1 MHRTFASTLS
11 LRDPRPLLRRLQTAD
26 RTLMLFGAVML
37 LVLAATGAGLLLD
50 PRAITGAPAWLKPA
64 KFAVSIAVYSF
75 TLAWLLSFVQGH
87 RLLVRL
93 VASMTAVTLGI
104 EMLIIGL
111 QVLRGTTSHFNM
123 ATPLNA
129 ALWGTMG
136 GMIALTW
143 LANAVAALLLL
154 RQRFADP
161 AFAWSLRLGLLLSL
175 VGMAV
180 AVPMAVLGAHTI
192 GAPDG
197 GPGLPLVGWS
207 TVAGDLRVAHFAGL
221 HGLQLL
227 PLLGWLLAR
236 PGLGLPAP
244 HRRALVVAAALGYL
258 SLTLLLT
265 AQAVRGQS
273 VVAPDMTTLT
283 LAAAVIVALSLATG
297 AILWD
302 LRRQRPARSQ
312 LAHAGV
318 Q

>member
-1 MHRTFASTLS
+1 MHGTFAFTLP
-11 LRDPRPLLRRLQTAD
+11 LRDPRPLRRRLQTAD

-37 LVLAATGAGLLLD
+37 LTLAVTTAGVLLD
-50 PRAITGAPAWLKPA
+50 PRVITGAPAWLKPA

-93 VASMTAVTLGI
+93 VASVTAVTLGI

-123 ATPLNA
+123 ATPLDA

-258 SLTLLLT
+258 GLTLLLT

>member
-1 MHRTFASTLS
+1 MHGTFASTLPP
-11 LRDPRPLLRRLQTAD
+11 RDPRPLRRRLQTAD
-26 RTLMLFGAVML
+26 RTLMLFGTVML
-37 LVLAATGAGLLLD
+37 LVLAATSAGLLLD
-50 PRAITGAPAWLKPA
+50 PRVITGAPAWLKPA
-64 KFAVSIAVYSF
+64 KFAISIAVYSF
-75 TLAWLLSFVQGH
+75 TLAWLLSFVEGH

-93 VASMTAVTLGI
+93 VASVTAVTLGI
-104 EMLIIGL
+104 ELLIIGL

-123 ATPLNA
+123 ATPLDA

-154 RQRFADP
+154 RQRCADP

-207 TVAGDLRVAHFAGL
+207 TVAGDLRVAHFVGL
-221 HGLQLL
+221 HALQLL

-236 PGLGLPAP
+236 PGLALPVR

-258 SLTLLLT
+258 GLTLLLT